1 MNLVIVESPAKAKTI
16 NKYLGDNYTV
26 LASYGHIRDLPSKN
40 GSVDPENKFQM
51 EWEIDSFS
59 KKYLKEITDV
69 AKDSDKIIL
78 ATDPDREGEAI
89 AWHVKEFLDE
99 KKILKDKKI
108 ERVVFNEI
116 TKKAVINGIENPRS
130 LEGQLVDAYMARRA
144 LDYLVGF
151 NISPIL
157 WTKLPGSKSAGRVQ
171 SVALR
176 LLTEREHEIEVFNPE
191 EFWTINVNF
200 ITSSKN
206 ILTSSISELN
216 GEKIEKFSFRNKE
229 DVNNAISKI
238 KEKKYSIKDITSKI
252 YTRNPSGPFTT
263 STLQQ
268 SASSKLGFGA
278 SRTMQI
284 AQRLYQGI
292 EIDGDTK
299 GLITYMRTDG
309 TNISKEAIP
318 LFRKYIE
325 ENYGDD
331 YLPEQANN
339 YSGKKAKNAQE
350 AHEAIRPT
358 EIKNSP
364 ESIKKY
370 LSTDQYKLY
379 DLIWSRALSSQM
391 QPAKFDRKTILIT
404 SEDGKNILKSSGS
417 TVKFDGFLKLQ
428 KIDENDD
435 EKILP
440 EVSKGPIEIKEFN
453 DEQHFTQPPPRFSE
467 ASLVKKLEELGI
479 GRPSTY
485 ASIISVISNRGY
497 ADIVNKRF
505 FPTDR
510 GKLLSAFLEK
520 LFSRY
525 VDYDF
530 TAKLEDQ
537 LDDITSGKE
546 NWIKVLDQFWIDFN
560 KNVLNV
566 KEKRTREVLDL
577 LNDSLGKLIFDTD
590 ENGKIDRKCKLCQ
603 TGELSLKN
611 SFRGGAFIGCS
622 GYPECKFTRPLSKI
636 KASQQVNLAEPKLI
650 GKNDIGKDIY
660 LKNGRFGPYLQ
671 YELSDEEI
679 ENIKKPKT
687 KTKKKKKEESNFK
700 NVSIPK
706 GLDIENVDLDKAK
719 YLCSLPKIIGKHPDL
734 DKDITINV
742 GRFGPYLKCD
752 NKSARLESIDELF
765 NIGLNRAI
773 TLISE
778 AKPGRISSSIIK
790 DLGEHPEDKKPVR
803 IMKGQYGPYIKY
815 KSLNAT
821 IPEEK
826 DPAELTME
834 EALILIEK
842 RKEYDRSKKR
852 KKKMKLLIFII
863 LILNL
868 CLSTSFS
875 AEKKDCSKFKKFSK
889 NHIACKASN
898 LKAGTKNT
906 AGKIKNKTGNILKVT
921 TGIFKKN

>member
-16 NKYLGDNYTV
+16 NKYLGTNYTV

-40 GSVDPENKFQM
+40 GSVDPEDKFKM
-51 EWEIDSFS
+51 IWEVDSFS
-59 KKYLKEITDV
+59 KKYLKEIADV
-69 AKDSDKIIL
+69 AKNSEKIIL

-89 AWHVKEFLDE
+89 AWHVKEYLDE
-99 KKILKDKKI
+99 KKLLKDKKI

-116 TKKAVINGIENPRS
+116 TKKAVTNGIENPRNI
-130 LEGQLVDAYMARRA
+130 EPNLVDAYMARRA

-176 LLTEREHEIEVFNPE
+176 LLTEREHEIEQFKPE
-191 EFWTINVNF
+191 EFWTLNINF
-200 ITSSKN
+200 KTSKGDILNSN
-206 ILTSSISELN
+206 IVLLN
-216 GEKIEKFSFRNKE
+216 DEKIEKFSFKNKE
-229 DVNNAISKI
+229 DINQAIEIIKKSKY
-238 KEKKYSIKDITSKI
+238 KVSDISSKI
-252 YTRNPSGPFTT
+252 YSRNPLGPFTT

-268 SASSKLGFGA
+268 TASSKLGFGA

-292 EIDGDTK
+292 DVEGDTV

-309 TNISKEAIP
+309 TNISNDAVVD
-318 LFRKYIE
+318 FRNFIQSS
-325 ENYGDD
+325 YGDK
-331 YLPEQANN
+331 YLPKEPNN

-358 EIKNSP
+358 DISRTP
-364 ESIKKY
+364 DAMKKY
-370 LSTDQYKLY
+370 LSTDQIKLY

-391 QPAKFDRKTILIT
+391 EAAKFDRKTITIVSDDNLNQF
-404 SEDGKNILKSSGS
+404 KCSGS
-417 TVKFDGFLKLQ
+417 TIQFDGFLKLTR
-428 KIDENDD
+428 IDDDEN

-440 EVSKGPIEIKEFN
+440 DVNKDQVSIDEFI
-453 DEQHFTQPPPRFSE
+453 DEQHFTQPPPRYSE

-497 ADIVNKRF
+497 AEIVNKRF

-520 LFSRY
+520 LFSKY
-525 VDYDF
+525 VDYGF
-530 TAKLEDQ
+530 TAGLEEQ

-546 NWIKVLDQFWIDFN
+546 EWIKVLDNFWKDFN
-560 KNVLNV
+560 LNVSNV

-577 LNDSLGKLIFDTD
+577 LNESLGELIFEADK
-590 ENGKIDRKCKLCQ
+590 EGKINRKCKLCD

-622 GYPECKFTRPLSKI
+622 NYPECKFTRPLSKA
-636 KASQQVNLAEPKLI
+636 KANDQIALAEPKLI
-650 GKNDIGKDIY
+650 GQNENGKDIY

-671 YELSDEEI
+671 YEKIVDEL
-679 ENIKKPKT
+679 ND
-687 KTKKKKKEESNFK
+687 KKKRKNKENDNLK

-706 GLDIENVDLDKAK
+706 GIEIDQIDLEKAK
-719 YLCSLPKIIGKHPDL
+719 YLCSLPKIIGQHPDNG
-734 DKDITINV
+734 KDITINS

-752 NKSARLESIDELF
+752 NKSARLENVDELF
-765 NIGLNRAI
+765 TIGLNRAI
-773 TLISE
+773 TLIAE
-778 AKPGRISSSIIK
+778 AKPGRISSSLIK
-790 DLGEHPEDKKPVR
+790 DLGEHPDDKKPVR

-826 DPAELTME
+826 DPTELTME

-842 RKEYDRSKKR
+842 RKEYDKNKR
-852 KKKMKLLIFII
+852 KGKK
-863 LILNL
+863 
-868 CLSTSFS
+868 
-875 AEKKDCSKFKKFSK
+875 
-889 NHIACKASN
+889 
-898 LKAGTKNT
+898 
-906 AGKIKNKTGNILKVT
+906 
-921 TGIFKKN
+921 

>member
-16 NKYLGDNYTV
+16 NKYLGSDYTV

-40 GSVDPENKFQM
+40 GSVDPENDFKM
-51 EWEIDSFS
+51 IWEIDSFS
-59 KKYLKEITDV
+59 KKYLKEITDS
-69 AKDSDKIIL
+69 AKNSSKIIL

-89 AWHVKEFLDE
+89 AWHVREFLEE
-99 KKILKDKKI
+99 KKLLKDKKV

-116 TKKAVINGIENPRS
+116 TKKAVTSGIDNPRQI
-130 LEGQLVDAYMARRA
+130 EPQLVDAYMARRA

-176 LLTEREHEIEVFNPE
+176 LLTEREHEIEIFKPD
-191 EFWTINVNF
+191 EFWTLNVIFEDKNKSI
-200 ITSSKN
+200 ITSN
-206 ILTSSISELN
+206 LNQLN
-216 GEKIEKFSFRNKE
+216 GKKIEKFTFKSKD
-229 DVNNAISKI
+229 DVNKAINEI
-238 KEKKYSIKDITSKI
+238 KKKEYQISDISSKI

-268 SASSKLGFGA
+268 TASSKLGFGA

-292 EIDGDTK
+292 DIEGDTI

-309 TNISKEAIP
+309 TNISKDAIET
-318 LFRKYIE
+318 FRSYISD
-325 ENYGDD
+325 NFGKN
-331 YLPEQANN
+331 YLPQSSLN

-358 EIKNSP
+358 EISRNP
-364 ESIKKY
+364 ESLKKY
-370 LSTDQYKLY
+370 LSSDQYKLY
-379 DLIWSRALSSQM
+379 NLIWSRALSSQM
-391 QPAKFDRKTILIT
+391 ESAKFDRKTITIT
-404 SEDGKNILKSSGS
+404 SKDTENIFKASGS
-417 TVKFDGFLKLQ
+417 VLKFDGYLKLTSVEG
-428 KIDENDD
+428 ENEN

-440 EVSKGPIEIKEFN
+440 DVEKGNVNINEFI
-453 DEQHFTQPPPRFSE
+453 DEQHFTQPPPRYSE

-485 ASIISVISNRGY
+485 ASIISVIANRGY
-497 ADIVNKRF
+497 ADIENKRF

-520 LFSRY
+520 LFTKY

-546 NWIKVLDQFWIDFN
+546 NWIKVLEQFWKDFN
-560 KNVLNV
+560 LNVSSV

-577 LNDSLGKLIFDTD
+577 LNESLGSLIFEVDK
-590 ENGKIDRKCKLCQ
+590 EGKIDRKCQLCNQ
-603 TGELSLKN
+603 GQLSLKN

-622 GYPECKFTRPLSKI
+622 NYPECKFTRPLSKS
-636 KASQQVNLAEPKLI
+636 KAAQQLTLAEPKLI
-650 GKNDIGKDIY
+650 GQNDFGKDIF

-671 YELSDEEI
+671 FEKEIIEE
-679 ENIKKPKT
+679 ENKIKKRK
-687 KTKKKKKEESNFK
+687 KVKKKDDNIK

-706 GLDIENVDLDKAK
+706 GIDYKVIDLDKAK
-719 YLCSLPKIIGKHPDL
+719 FLCSLPISLGKNPEN
-734 DKDITINV
+734 DKDITLNV
-742 GRFGPYLKCD
+742 GRFGPYLKCE
-752 NKSARLESIDELF
+752 NKSARLENVDELF
-765 NIGLNRAI
+765 SIGLNRAI
-773 TLISE
+773 TLIAE
-778 AKPGRISSSIIK
+778 AKPGRISSALIK

-826 DPAELTME
+826 DPTELTME

-842 RKEYDRSKKR
+842 RKEYDKN
-852 KKKMKLLIFII
+852 KKK
-863 LILNL
+863 
-868 CLSTSFS
+868 
-875 AEKKDCSKFKKFSK
+875 KK
-889 NHIACKASN
+889 
-898 LKAGTKNT
+898 
-906 AGKIKNKTGNILKVT
+906 
-921 TGIFKKN
+921 

>member
-16 NKYLGDNYTV
+16 NKYLGKDYTV

-40 GSVDPENKFQM
+40 GSVDPENKFKM
-51 EWEIDSFS
+51 IWEVDSFS

-229 DVNNAISKI
+229 DINNAISKI

-417 TVKFDGFLKLQ
+417 TIKFDGFLKLQ

-546 NWIKVLDQFWIDFN
+546 NWIKVLDQFWKDFN
-560 KNVLNV
+560 KNVSNV
-566 KEKRTREVLDL
+566 KEKGQR
-577 LNDSLGKLIFDTD
+577 
-590 ENGKIDRKCKLCQ
+590 
-603 TGELSLKN
+603 
-611 SFRGGAFIGCS
+611 SFR
-622 GYPECKFTRPLSKI
+622 FT
-636 KASQQVNLAEPKLI
+636 
-650 GKNDIGKDIY
+650 
-660 LKNGRFGPYLQ
+660 
-671 YELSDEEI
+671 
-679 ENIKKPKT
+679 
-687 KTKKKKKEESNFK
+687 
-700 NVSIPK
+700 
-706 GLDIENVDLDKAK
+706 
-719 YLCSLPKIIGKHPDL
+719 
-734 DKDITINV
+734 
-742 GRFGPYLKCD
+742 
-752 NKSARLESIDELF
+752 
-765 NIGLNRAI
+765 
-773 TLISE
+773 
-778 AKPGRISSSIIK
+778 
-790 DLGEHPEDKKPVR
+790 
-803 IMKGQYGPYIKY
+803 
-815 KSLNAT
+815 
-821 IPEEK
+821 
-826 DPAELTME
+826 
-834 EALILIEK
+834 
-842 RKEYDRSKKR
+842 
-852 KKKMKLLIFII
+852 
-863 LILNL
+863 
-868 CLSTSFS
+868 
-875 AEKKDCSKFKKFSK
+875 
-889 NHIACKASN
+889 
-898 LKAGTKNT
+898 
-906 AGKIKNKTGNILKVT
+906 
-921 TGIFKKN
+921 

>member
-16 NKYLGDNYTV
+16 NKYLGSNYTV

-40 GSVDPENKFQM
+40 GSVDPENDFKM
-51 EWEIDSFS
+51 IWEVDAFS
-59 KKYLKEITDV
+59 KKYLKEITDS
-69 AKDSDKIIL
+69 AKDSSKIIL

-99 KKILKDKKI
+99 KKLLKDKKI

-116 TKKAVINGIENPRS
+116 TKKAVTNGIDNPRQI
-130 LEGQLVDAYMARRA
+130 EPHLVDAYMARRA

-176 LLTEREHEIEVFNPE
+176 LLTEREHQIEVFKPE
-191 EFWTINVNF
+191 EFWSLNVIFKTNDGSKINSTIF
-200 ITSSKN
+200 Q
-206 ILTSSISELN
+206 LN
-216 GEKIEKFSFRNKE
+216 DQKVEKFSFKNKK
-229 DVNNAISKI
+229 DINNAIEKI
-238 KEKKYSIKDITSKI
+238 KEKNYKITDISSKI
-252 YTRNPSGPFTT
+252 YSRNPSGPFTT

-268 SASSKLGFGA
+268 TASSKLGFGA

-292 EIDGDTK
+292 DIEGDTI

-309 TNISKEAIP
+309 TNTSRDAVEK
-318 LFRKYIE
+318 FRNYII
-325 ENYGDD
+325 ENYGKN
-331 YLPEQANN
+331 YLPKNPLN

-358 EIKNSP
+358 EISRNP
-364 ESIKKY
+364 EKLKKY
-370 LSTDQYKLY
+370 LSLDQYKLY
-379 DLIWSRALSSQM
+379 NLIWSRALSSQM
-391 QPAKFDRKTILIT
+391 ESAKFDRKTITIV
-404 SEDGKNILKSSGS
+404 SNDEKNIFRASGS
-417 TVKFDGFLKLQ
+417 TIKFDGYIKLSNL
-428 KIDENDD
+428 DENNNED
-435 EKILP
+435 ENVLP
-440 EVSKGPIEIKEFN
+440 NVEKGEVEIYDFN
-453 DEQHFTQPPPRFSE
+453 DEQHFTQPPPRYSE

-497 ADIVNKRF
+497 ADINNKRF

-520 LFSRY
+520 LFTKY
-525 VDYDF
+525 VDYEF
-530 TAKLEDQ
+530 TARLENQ
-537 LDDITSGKE
+537 LDEITSGKE
-546 NWIKVLDQFWIDFN
+546 NWIKVLEDFWTDFN
-560 KNVLNV
+560 SNVSSV

-577 LNDSLGKLIFDTD
+577 LNESLGSLVFEIDK
-590 ENGKIDRKCKLCQ
+590 EGKIDRKCQLCSNGQ
-603 TGELSLKN
+603 LSLKN

-622 GYPECKFTRPLSKI
+622 NYPECKFTRPLSKS
-636 KASQQVNLAEPKLI
+636 KAAQQLNLSEPKII
-650 GKNDIGKDIY
+650 GKNDKGKNIY

-671 YELSDEEI
+671 YEIEPEDEVKT
-679 ENIKKPKT
+679 NKKK
-687 KTKKKKKEESNFK
+687 KTKKENENVK

-706 GLDIENVDLDKAK
+706 GLEIDSLNLDKAK
-719 YLCSLPKIIGKHPDL
+719 FLCSLPLSLGKNPEN

-742 GRFGPYLKCD
+742 GRFGPYLKCE
-752 NKSARLESIDELF
+752 NKSARIENVDEIF
-765 NIGLNRAI
+765 TIGLNRAI
-773 TLISE
+773 TLIAE
-778 AKPGRISSSIIK
+778 AKPGRISSSLIK
-790 DLGEHPEDKKPVR
+790 DLGEHPEDKKTVK

-826 DPAELTME
+826 DPTEVTME

-842 RKEYDRSKKR
+842 RREYDKN
-852 KKKMKLLIFII
+852 KKK
-863 LILNL
+863 
-868 CLSTSFS
+868 
-875 AEKKDCSKFKKFSK
+875 KK
-889 NHIACKASN
+889 
-898 LKAGTKNT
+898 
-906 AGKIKNKTGNILKVT
+906 
-921 TGIFKKN
+921 

>member
-16 NKYLGDNYTV
+16 NKYLGKDYTV

-40 GSVDPENKFQM
+40 GSVDPNNEFKM
-51 EWEIDSFS
+51 IWEIDSFS
-59 KKYLKEITDV
+59 KKYLKEITDA
-69 AKDSDKIIL
+69 AKNSTKIIL

-89 AWHVKEFLDE
+89 AWHVKEFLNE

-116 TKKAVINGIENPRS
+116 TKKAVINGIKNPRT
-130 LEGQLVDAYMARRA
+130 LETQLIDAYMARRA

-157 WTKLPGSKSAGRVQ
+157 WTKIPGSKSAGRVQ

-176 LLTEREHEIEVFNPE
+176 LLTEREHEIEVFNPIE
-191 EFWTINVNF
+191 YWTLNVNF
-200 ITSSKN
+200 E
-206 ILTSSISELN
+206 LTNGDLIISNLTHLN
-216 GEKIEKFSFRNKE
+216 NKKIEKFTFKNKDE
-229 DVNNAISKI
+229 INSAVEKI
-238 KEKKYSIKDITSKI
+238 KKQNYSIKDIKSTV

-268 SASSKLGFGA
+268 SASSKLGFGT

-309 TNISKEAIP
+309 TNISKEMIP

-325 ENYGDD
+325 RNYGNS
-331 YLPEQANN
+331 YLPEQPNN

-358 EIKNSP
+358 DINNSP
-364 ESIKKY
+364 TIIKKY
-370 LSTDQYKLY
+370 LSTDQFKLY

-391 QPAKFDRKTILIT
+391 QSAKFDRKTILIESDDKT
-404 SEDGKNILKSSGS
+404 NILKASGS
-417 TVKFDGFLKLQ
+417 SIKFDGYLKLQ
-428 KIDENDD
+428 KSENKED

-440 EVSKGPIEIKEFN
+440 EVNKGPVKIGNFT
-453 DEQHFTQPPPRFSE
+453 DEQHFTQPPARFSE

-497 ADIVNKRF
+497 ADILNKRF

-520 LFSRY
+520 LFTRY
-525 VDYDF
+525 VDYNF
-530 TAKLEDQ
+530 TAKLEDK

-546 NWIKVLDQFWIDFN
+546 NWIRVLEQFWGDFH
-560 KNVLNV
+560 KNVSNV

-577 LNDSLGKLIFDTD
+577 LNESLGALIFDKNM
-590 ENGKIDRKCKLCQ
+590 EGKIDRSCKLYNKNCNFSDEG
-603 TGELSLKN
+603 TLSLKN

-622 GYPECKFTRPLSKI
+622 KYPECKFTRPLSKA
-636 KASQQVNLAEPKLI
+636 KAAAQANLSEPKLI
-650 GKNDIGKDIY
+650 GPNDNDKEIY

-671 YELSDEEI
+671 YELGHEELS
-679 ENIKKPKT
+679 KKT
-687 KTKKKKKEESNFK
+687 KSKKKLEGKNFK

-706 GLDIENVDLDKAK
+706 GLNIENIDLEKAK
-719 YLCSLPKIIGKHPDL
+719 YLCSLPKSIGKHPDL
-734 DKDITINV
+734 QSNITINV

-752 NKSARLESIDELF
+752 KKSARLDSIEDLF

-778 AKPGRISSSIIK
+778 AKPGRISSSLIK

-826 DPAELTME
+826 DTAELTME

-842 RKEYDRSKKR
+842 RKEYDRN
-852 KKKMKLLIFII
+852 KKK
-863 LILNL
+863 
-868 CLSTSFS
+868 
-875 AEKKDCSKFKKFSK
+875 KK
-889 NHIACKASN
+889 
-898 LKAGTKNT
+898 
-906 AGKIKNKTGNILKVT
+906 
-921 TGIFKKN
+921 

>member
-16 NKYLGDNYTV
+16 NKYLGSDYTV

-40 GSVDPENKFQM
+40 GSVDPENDFKM
-51 EWEIDSFS
+51 IWEVDSFS
-59 KKYLKEITDV
+59 KKYLKEITDS
-69 AKDSDKIIL
+69 AKDSKKIIL

-89 AWHVKEFLDE
+89 AWHVKEFLEE
-99 KKILKDKKI
+99 KKLLKDKEV

-116 TKKAVINGIENPRS
+116 TKKAVTNGIDNPRKI
-130 LEGQLVDAYMARRA
+130 EPHLVDAYMARRA

-176 LLTEREHEIEVFNPE
+176 LLTEREQEIEVFQPK
-191 EFWTINVNF
+191 EFWTLNIIF
-200 ITSSKN
+200 KN
-206 ILTSSISELN
+206 N
-216 GEKIEKFSFRNKE
+216 KNEKINTTISQLDGNKVEKFSFKNKQ
-229 DVNNAISKI
+229 DINDALSKI
-238 KEKKYSIKDITSKI
+238 KNKKYNITDISSKT
-252 YTRNPSGPFTT
+252 YNRNPSGPFTT

-268 SASSKLGFGA
+268 TASSKLGFGA

-292 EIDGDTK
+292 DIEGETV

-309 TNISKEAIP
+309 TNISKDAITS
-318 LFRKYIE
+318 FRDFIMQ
-325 ENYGDD
+325 NYGDK
-331 YLPEQANN
+331 YLPEQPLN

-358 EIKNSP
+358 EIIRKP
-364 ESIKKY
+364 EDMKKY

-379 DLIWSRALSSQM
+379 NLIWSRSLSSQM
-391 QPAKFDRKTILIT
+391 QSAKFDRKTITIN
-404 SEDGKNILKSSGS
+404 SDDDKNIFKASGS
-417 TVKFDGFLKLQ
+417 TLKFDGFLKLY

-435 EKILP
+435 DNENILP
-440 EVSKGPIEIKEFN
+440 DVEKGDVIFEDHIG
-453 DEQHFTQPPPRFSE
+453 EQHYTQPPPRYSE

-485 ASIISVISNRGY
+485 ASIISVIANRGY
-497 ADIVNKRF
+497 ADINNKRF

-520 LFSRY
+520 LFTKY

-546 NWIKVLDQFWIDFN
+546 NWIKVLENFWKDFN
-560 KNVLNV
+560 SNVSGV

-577 LNDSLGKLIFDTD
+577 LNESLGSLIFEVDKD
-590 ENGKIDRKCKLCQ
+590 GNIDRKCKLCESGQ
-603 TGELSLKN
+603 LSLKN

-622 GYPECKFTRPLSKI
+622 NYPDCKFTRPLSKS
-636 KASQQVNLAEPKLI
+636 KAAQQLTLAEPKFI
-650 GKNDIGKDIY
+650 GKNDKGKDIF

-671 YELSDEEI
+671 FEKEIIEEN
-679 ENIKKPKT
+679 E
-687 KTKKKKKEESNFK
+687 KTKKKKRKLKKEENNLK

-706 GLDIENVDLDKAK
+706 GIEIENINLEKAK
-719 YLCSLPKIIGKHPDL
+719 YLCSLPLSLGKNPEN
-734 DKDITINV
+734 DKDITVNV
-742 GRFGPYLKCD
+742 GRFGPYLKCE
-752 NKSARLESIDELF
+752 NKSARLENVDELF
-765 NIGLNRAI
+765 TIGLNRAV
-773 TLISE
+773 TLIAE
-778 AKPGRISSSIIK
+778 AKPGRISSSMIK

-826 DPAELTME
+826 DPVELTME

-842 RKEYDRSKKR
+842 RKEYDRN
-852 KKKMKLLIFII
+852 KKK
-863 LILNL
+863 
-868 CLSTSFS
+868 
-875 AEKKDCSKFKKFSK
+875 KK
-889 NHIACKASN
+889 
-898 LKAGTKNT
+898 
-906 AGKIKNKTGNILKVT
+906 GK
-921 TGIFKKN
+921 

>member
-16 NKYLGDNYTV
+16 NKYLGSDYTV

-40 GSVDPENKFQM
+40 GSVDTENKFKM
-51 EWEIDSFS
+51 IWEVDSFS
-59 KKYLKEITDV
+59 KKYLKEITDT
-69 AKDSDKIIL
+69 AKISKKIIL

-89 AWHVKEFLDE
+89 AWHVKEYLSE
-99 KKILKDKKI
+99 KKLLKDKKI

-116 TKKAVINGIENPRS
+116 TKKAVINGIENPRKI
-130 LEGQLVDAYMARRA
+130 EPHLVDAYMARRA

-176 LLTEREHEIEVFNPE
+176 LLTERDHEIEVFIPE
-191 EFWTINVNF
+191 EFWTLNVVFKTKENSLIN
-200 ITSSKN
+200 SN
-206 ILTSSISELN
+206 INQLD
-216 GEKIEKFSFRNKE
+216 GKKIEKFTFKNKE
-229 DVNNAISKI
+229 DVNRAIENIIKNKYKISNISSKV
-238 KEKKYSIKDITSKI
+238 

-268 SASSKLGFGA
+268 TSSSKLGFGA

-292 EIDGDTK
+292 DIEGDTI

-309 TNISKEAIP
+309 TNISKDAIES
-318 LFRKYIE
+318 FRNYISN
-325 ENYGDD
+325 NYGEK
-331 YLPEQANN
+331 YLPNGPIN

-358 EIKNSP
+358 EIERNP
-364 ESIKKY
+364 ESLKKY

-379 DLIWSRALSSQM
+379 DLIWSRSLSSQM
-391 QPAKFDRKTILIT
+391 ESAKFDRKTISII
-404 SEDGKNILKSSGS
+404 SEDGNNIFKTSGS
-417 TVKFDGFLKLQ
+417 VIKFDGYLKLS
-428 KIDENDD
+428 KIDEENED

-440 EVSKGPIEIKEFN
+440 DVKKENVDISEFV
-453 DEQHFTQPPPRFSE
+453 DEQHFTQPPPRYSE

-497 ADIVNKRF
+497 ADINNKRF

-520 LFSRY
+520 LFTKY

-537 LDDITSGKE
+537 LDDISSGKE
-546 NWIKVLDQFWIDFN
+546 DWIKVLENFWIDFFS
-560 KNVLNV
+560 NVTSV

-577 LNDSLGKLIFDTD
+577 LNESLGSLIFEVDN
-590 ENGKIDRKCKLCQ
+590 EGKVNRKCKLCNN
-603 TGELSLKN
+603 GELSLKN

-622 GYPECKFTRPLSKI
+622 NYPECKFTRPLSKA
-636 KASQQVNLAEPKLI
+636 KTAQQLNLAEPKLI
-650 GKNDIGKDIY
+650 GKSVNEEDIY

-671 YELSDEEI
+671 YESKNIII
-679 ENIKKPKT
+679 EKNS
-687 KTKKKKKEESNFK
+687 KKKKKSQKKNENIK

-706 GLDIENVDLDKAK
+706 GLEIDSIDLSKAQF
-719 YLCSLPKIIGKHPDL
+719 LCSLPINLGKNPDN
-734 DKDITINV
+734 DNDITLNV
-742 GRFGPYLKCD
+742 GRFGPYLKCE
-752 NKSARLESIDELF
+752 NKSARIENVEEIFS
-765 NIGLNRAI
+765 IGLNRAI
-773 TLISE
+773 TLIAE

-803 IMKGQYGPYIKY
+803 VMKGQYGPYIKY

-826 DPAELTME
+826 DPTELSME

-842 RKEYDRSKKR
+842 RKEYDKTKKSKKR
-852 KKKMKLLIFII
+852 K
-863 LILNL
+863 
-868 CLSTSFS
+868 
-875 AEKKDCSKFKKFSK
+875 
-889 NHIACKASN
+889 
-898 LKAGTKNT
+898 
-906 AGKIKNKTGNILKVT
+906 
-921 TGIFKKN
+921 